1 MKTCFLIAAVALA
14 ICAATSAFAQ
24 DQEMAKSSPD
34 GKPFHRTH
42 FTSSLPTVVDSTGKV
57 VGPVVGPWP
66 STPSGQANLV
76 FIKVNGVDLEI
87 PAAQSGFLD
96 NATSSD
102 NSLYGSYTQYY
113 VSTDCSGS
121 ALLSVSSGD
130 GLNNLNP
137 GNVEPG
143 LFPLVESSIYPPSS
157 SFPSAGP
164 LIFNGIL
171 YYAAA
176 PFTTVEVG
184 SSESSNFGGGNPTNL
199 GSCVTAA
206 GPSSIIAGTL
216 TTVSVSSLGFTP
228 PFSAQ

>member
-1 MKTCFLIAAVALA
+1 MKTCVFMAALALA
-14 ICAATSAFAQ
+14 ICAAGPALAQ
-24 DQEMAKSSPD
+24 DQEMAKSAPT
-34 GKPFHRTH
+34 GKPFHKVH
-42 FTSSLPTVVDSTGKV
+42 FTASLPTVVDAKGKV

-76 FIKVNGVDLEI
+76 FIKVDGLDLEI

-96 NATSSD
+96 NATSPD

-113 VSTDCSGS
+113 VSTDCTGP

-143 LFPLVESSIYPPSS
+143 LFPLVETSIFPPSS

-184 SSESSNFGGGNPTNL
+184 SSESSNFDGGNPTNL
-199 GSCVTAA
+199 GSCVTA